1 MKGPMK
7 PARLPIA
14 LLLALSAPAA
24 FAQSDPSKADQAHVL
39 MGQGNAEAA
48 MLMMREH
55 VAEHPGDG
63 AARMD
68 LARYL
73 AWNGDY
79 AHAEQVL
86 LADPAAANSPEG
98 RALHGYILASAGRM
112 HDARL
117 ALEPLPADGPA
128 AFLANYSEAL
138 ALALGTRPAMAE
150 ANVAAARRLQ
160 PDNADV
166 DDLEKRVWV
175 RRASFL
181 RMALAHNWSSDE
193 LNSLQ
198 PTLSGE
204 YAVNEALRLT
214 GELGHW
220 RYGSE
225 GEGNPYAAIGGGDV
239 DDSRLLLGL
248 RYAPTEYT
256 EFGFA
261 IGHSSVEGDG
271 SSLWRAYGSALF
283 SDSFSGSLLVE
294 RDRVSASPR
303 SLSLGLT
310 RQGAELHLRF
320 TPDMNWTGD
329 LWARSDD
336 YSDDN
341 TRTDLV
347 LALRR
352 AAIRKPK
359 LILDLG
365 GVVERMHYDS
375 YSLNG
380 YYAPDD
386 YRRYGLTAHAYVG
399 LGRERGLSLHAVLGR
414 QRDELF
420 DGWRSANDVDA
431 TLILG
436 ALSKWETRVT
446 VAYSQRAQNI
456 GAYEG
461 YSVSAVITRRF

>member
-1 MKGPMK
+1 
-7 PARLPIA
+7 
-14 LLLALSAPAA
+14 
-24 FAQSDPSKADQAHVL
+24 
-39 MGQGNAEAA
+39 MGAGDAEAA
-48 MLMMREH
+48 MLLMREH

-79 AHAEQVL
+79 AQAEKVL
-86 LADPAAANSPEG
+86 LADPAAAATPEG

-117 ALEPLPADGPA
+117 QLEPLPAEGPA

-138 ALALGTRPAMAE
+138 ALALGTRPAMAQ
-150 ANVAAARRLQ
+150 ANVEAARRLE
-160 PDNADV
+160 PDNKDV
-166 DDLEKRVWV
+166 DDLDKRVWV

-181 RMALAHNWSSDE
+181 RMGLAHNWSSDE
-193 LNSLQ
+193 LSSLQ
-198 PTLSGE
+198 PTLWAE
-204 YAVNEALRLT
+204 YAVNEGLRLT

-220 RYGSE
+220 RYHADGD
-225 GEGNPYAAIGGGDV
+225 GNPYQAIDGEDV

-261 IGHSSVEGDG
+261 IGHSSLEGEG
-271 SSLWRAYGSALF
+271 TGLWRAYGTALF
-283 SDSFSGSLLVE
+283 SDAFNASVLVE

-310 RQGAELHLRF
+310 RRGAELHLHF
-320 TPDMNWTGD
+320 TPDMDWTGD
-329 LWARSDD
+329 LWVRSDD

-341 TRTDLV
+341 TRTDV
-347 LALRR
+347 VAALRR

-365 GVVERMHYDS
+365 GLVEHLHYDS

-386 YRRYGLTAHAYVG
+386 YRRYGLSAHAYVG
-399 LGRERGLSLHAVLGR
+399 LARTRAVAAWRTRPPARRAVHLLAFGQRPGCDADPRRPVEMGR
-414 QRDELF
+414 
-420 DGWRSANDVDA
+420 
-431 TLILG
+431 
-436 ALSKWETRVT
+436 
-446 VAYSQRAQNI
+446 RA
-456 GAYEG
+456 
-461 YSVSAVITRRF
+461 